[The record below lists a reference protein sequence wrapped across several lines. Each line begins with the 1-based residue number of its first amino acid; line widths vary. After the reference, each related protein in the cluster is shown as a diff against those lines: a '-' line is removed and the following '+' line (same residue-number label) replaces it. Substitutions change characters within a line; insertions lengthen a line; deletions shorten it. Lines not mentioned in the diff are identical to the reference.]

1 MKRLLP
7 RSLFGR
13 LVLVLLG
20 GLLLAQLLTA
30 WVNLSERGQLVHRAG
45 GVQLAQRVADIARL
59 LDSVEPAQ
67 RRQVVAV
74 FNGPPLAVSL
84 DRPPLGATQAAED
97 EDLPLSMFAGVLRY
111 TLGDRVA
118 LVAVRRGAER
128 PGAPPLRRGPPP
140 GFGPGARVGPA
151 QGFEAPPHMP
161 MMRHMMPDHAVPW
174 FGPGGAHYLAQV
186 RLGDGTLVTFD
197 TDLSPQDTSV
207 PVRIGITLLAL
218 LGTVLVLSLVAVRWV
233 TGPLTALARAAQELG
248 KDINRPPLP
257 ETGPTEVRRAA
268 QAFNTMQER
277 LSRYLS
283 DRARMLAAMSHDLK
297 TPITRMRLRAE
308 MLDDDALRAKFT
320 GDLDEMQSMVAQ
332 TLDYMRD
339 ASAREATQSIDT
351 TALLES
357 LQADFRER
365 GSGIEIRGRASGP
378 YAGRPLSL
386 RRCMTNLLDNAIRYG
401 GRATIVV
408 EDSAEL
414 LTLRILDE
422 GPGLPEDQLE
432 RAFEPFFRGE
442 SSRSRE
448 TGGTG
453 LGLGIARNIARAH
466 GGDLVLRNRDSG
478 GLEAVL
484 TLPRVAAAH

>member
-1 MKRLLP
+1 MNRLLP

-30 WVNLSERGQLVHRAG
+30 WVNLSERGQLMHRAG
-45 GVQLAQRVADIARL
+45 GMQLAQRVADIARL
-59 LDSVEPAQ
+59 LDSIDPAQ

-74 FNGPPLAVSL
+74 FKSAPLAVSL
-84 DRPPLGATQAAED
+84 DRPALAEVDGAQD
-97 EDLPLSMFAGVLRY
+97 DDLSLSMFSRVLRY
-111 TLGDRVA
+111 ALGERISVT
-118 LVAVRRGAER
+118 AVRRGAER
-128 PGAPPLRRGPPP
+128 PDAPPWRRGPPP
-140 GFGPGARVGPA
+140 GFGPAGRFGPRE
-151 QGFEAPPHMP
+151 GFEPPPGMP
-161 MMRHMMPDHAVPW
+161 MMRHMMPDGAAPW
-174 FGPGGAHYLAQV
+174 FGPGGAYYVAQV
-186 RLGDGTLVTFD
+186 RLSDGTLVTFD
-197 TDLSPQDTSV
+197 SALSPQDASL
-207 PVRIGITLLAL
+207 PVRIAITLLAL
-218 LGTVLVLSLVAVRWV
+218 LGTVVILSLVAVRWA

-248 KDINRPPLP
+248 SDIDRPPLP

-308 MLDDDALRAKFT
+308 MLEDDALRAKFT
-320 GDLDEMQSMVAQ
+320 SDLDEMQSMVAQ

-339 ASAREATQSIDT
+339 ASAREATQNVDVM
-351 TALLES
+351 ALLES
-357 LQADFRER
+357 LQADFREN
-365 GSGIEIRGRASGP
+365 GSEIDIRGRASRP
-378 YAGRPLSL
+378 FAGRPLSL
-386 RRCMTNLLDNAIRYG
+386 RRCLTNLLDNAIRYG
-401 GRATIVV
+401 RRATIAVGD
-408 EDSAEL
+408 EADE

-422 GPGLPEDQLE
+422 GPGLPEDQLD

-442 SSRSRE
+442 GSRSRE

-466 GGDLVLRNRDSG
+466 GGDLVLRNREPG

-484 TLPRVAAAH
+484 TLPRVAPSR